1 MNPDGTSSSSVA
13 PAPSPADTTPAPA
26 PATSTAQA
34 APTPATPRVTTPAP
48 TPTPTP
54 ISTTSAPL
62 PIITQIEDTTDI
74 PAIPPESTNYIPIVG
89 GLVALAFLTAAIIL
103 RSTKKSKEKKEDKKD
118 DSKCL
123 NFKKLM
129 EEKLEEIRDLKSQ
142 MRDKVKGKGEEL
154 IKKSVAGTAAGSLLL
169 KLEGANKEYER
180 LKDLHEKCLATL
192 NLKSVH
198 NIFIFHGTQG
208 YPEENWFPWLKG
220 ELEKRGQKVFVPQ
233 FPSPPGAPAKIKEWF
248 EVLGEYGEYFNE
260 DTIVVA
266 HSLGGMFLL
275 RILEKSEYPIHAG
288 IFVGTPIGK
297 QPIAN
302 YERDSSFTPFNFDW
316 NKIKNN
322 AKHFVVFHSDN
333 DPHVGLDNGKELA
346 KNLGVELSFIPKA
359 GHFNTKSGYT
369 KFEKLLEKLESI
381 L

>member
-220 ELEKRGQKVFVPQ
+220 ELEKRGQRVFVPQ
-233 FPSPPGAPAKIKEWF
+233 FPTSKDEAANAGKWWL
-248 EVLGEYGEYFNE
+248 VLENYGQHFNE
-260 DTIVVA
+260 NTILIG
-266 HSLGGMFLL
+266 HSFGTVFLF
-275 RILEKSEYPIHAG
+275 RVLEKLEYPIHGVFSVASIVG
-288 IFVGTPIGK
+288 IKPEDNYGK
-297 QPIAN
+297 G
-302 YERDSSFTPFNFDW
+302 YRFSEFNW
-316 NKIKNN
+316 GKIKSN